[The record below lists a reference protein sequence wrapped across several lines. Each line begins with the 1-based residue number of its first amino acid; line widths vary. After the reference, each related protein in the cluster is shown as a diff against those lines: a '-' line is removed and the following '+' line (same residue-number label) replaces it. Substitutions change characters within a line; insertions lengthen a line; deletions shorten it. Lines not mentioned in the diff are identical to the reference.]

1 MTKGGVKLE
10 QLNQDLNTQPNSVN
24 AFDLGN
30 IPKSRKISGARK
42 AAVLLLTLGTD
53 VSAGILKNLSDKK
66 IQKIGV
72 EIAGIDVITAR
83 ERREILQEFIEINKG
98 KQEILEGGMKS
109 AKTLL
114 SGALGSQRAS
124 KLLEGIK
131 YDAYTR
137 LFMAARKADA
147 SQILACVQGESSQTI
162 SIILAHI
169 QPEKAAAVLSELSD
183 ELKAEVSLKL
193 GTPYSISPSVIQTI
207 DRAVEAKLSKLGQRE
222 MESSGGINS
231 LLEILANVDR
241 KTEKSILKYIEA
253 RNSEM
258 AEEIKANM
266 FVFDDIVRLDNSAIQ
281 KVLKE
286 VNVKDLAFALK
297 GANKEVEK
305 AILKNQSQRAAQA
318 LTEEISMLGKVKISQ
333 VEESQQ
339 NIVNVVRKLEEAG
352 EISLAKQSEDEFI
365 M

>member
-1 MTKGGVKLE
+1 MFDVPETSSLADE
-10 QLNQDLNTQPNSVN
+10 SMQPTTSVN

-30 IPKSRKISGARK
+30 VPRSKKISGARK
-42 AAVLLLTLGTD
+42 SAVLLMTLGTE
-53 VSAGILKNLSDKK
+53 VSSAVLKNLSDKK

-72 EIAGIDVITAR
+72 EIASIDVISAR

-98 KQEILEGGMKS
+98 KGETLEGGMKS
-109 AKTLL
+109 AKALL

-147 SQILACVQGESSQTI
+147 SQILAAIQGESTQTI
-162 SIILAHI
+162 AIILAHI
-169 QPEKAAAVLSELSD
+169 QPEKAAVVLSEMPED
-183 ELKAEVSLKL
+183 LKVEVSLKL
-193 GTPYSISPSVIQTI
+193 GTPYSIAPGVIQAI
-207 DRAVEAKLSKLGQRE
+207 DKAVEAKLSKLGQRE

-241 KTEKSILKYIEA
+241 KTEKTIIKYIEERDEA
-253 RNSEM
+253 M

-266 FVFDDIVRLDNSAIQ
+266 FVFDDVIRLDNNAIQ

-297 GANKEVEK
+297 GSSKEVEK
-305 AILKNQSQRAAQA
+305 VILKNQSQRAAQA
-318 LTEEISMLGKVKISQ
+318 LSEEIAMLGKVKVSQ
-333 VEESQQ
+333 VEEAQQ

-352 EISLAKQSEDEFI
+352 EITLARSSEDEFI
-365 M
+365 